1 MRVWSPG
8 REDPLE
14 EETATHSSLLA
25 WKNSTDRGTSWTTVH
40 RVPKSEARQSTHTC
54 KIYRTLSY
62 YFTINTT
69 HTNPTQ
75 WVMILQ
81 LREVEG
87 FTTIREKPRLQPPHL
102 VAFFASISAEGRAG
116 WARRQL
122 IPSFPSPPT
131 ILLSP
136 AEAWT
141 EVRLASCWVM
151 RRFTGLIKEAKKYVS
166 DFG

>member
-1 MRVWSPG
+1 MQEIKSHEGLIPG

-75 WVMILQ
+75 
-81 LREVEG
+81 
-87 FTTIREKPRLQPPHL
+87 
-102 VAFFASISAEGRAG
+102 
-116 WARRQL
+116 
-122 IPSFPSPPT
+122 
-131 ILLSP
+131 
-136 AEAWT
+136 
-141 EVRLASCWVM
+141 
-151 RRFTGLIKEAKKYVS
+151 
-166 DFG
+166 